1 MATFEI
7 TQGNSNTIRVSL
19 AELQTLAS
27 PTFLLEFINDS
38 SQSSVTCISADVSAF
53 PKRYNEFV
61 VVEKASPV
69 ALSGEVELNPVGFYT
84 YNVYE
89 QTSTTNLEPSL
100 ADKLLETGTCRVVFD
115 GDRHATAFTTYQN
128 PADSQVCFDVV
139 EEEGIV
145 VTPPSSGGTYKNSDD
160 SFVQVITGG
169 SVYTAPDIIWTDSDL
184 SVNTAPANTDITCT
198 PAGYDSSIAYTRP
211 PLTGNPT
218 SYNNYDD
225 SI

>member
-7 TQGNSNTIRVSL
+7 TKGNSNTIRVSL

-100 ADKLLETGTCRVVFD
+100 ATGKIRI
-115 GDRHATAFTTYQN
+115 G
-128 PADSQVCFDVV
+128 
-139 EEEGIV
+139 
-145 VTPPSSGGTYKNSDD
+145 
-160 SFVQVITGG
+160 
-169 SVYTAPDIIWTDSDL
+169 WTF
-184 SVNTAPANTDITCT
+184 
-198 PAGYDSSIAYTRP
+198 
-211 PLTGNPT
+211 
-218 SYNNYDD
+218 
-225 SI
+225 